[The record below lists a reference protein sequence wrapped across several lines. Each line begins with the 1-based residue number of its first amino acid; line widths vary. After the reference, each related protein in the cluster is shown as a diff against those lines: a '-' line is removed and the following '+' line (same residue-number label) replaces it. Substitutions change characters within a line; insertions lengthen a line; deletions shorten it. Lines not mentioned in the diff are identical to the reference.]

1 MAAKEVRLFVV
12 ARVARM
18 TPPPRTT
25 RRFAALTTAVVA
37 LSLTFSAGPA
47 GAAEDAPPQTQIVGG
62 EPVADGTYPFQAAI
76 LSEQIKGSDYDKQ
89 ICGGS
94 LVDDEWVL
102 TAAHCVT
109 NGRGRP
115 VNPRTLAVTVGRTVL
130 SSDEGE
136 RHTVTEVKVHPNY
149 NSNTLEFDAAL
160 LRLSGSSSIEPIRPA
175 TLADDGL
182 EAPGTILTVSGW
194 GDTNPGRGVSYPDQ
208 LHAVDVP
215 VVSDGTCDANYASAG
230 GIDPATMLCA
240 GEEGVDSCVGDS
252 GGPLFTTDTGGG
264 FVQMG
269 VVSWGIGC
277 GLPDYPGVYA
287 EVNNSSIRSFITTT
301 AGV

>member
-1 MAAKEVRLFVV
+1 MSSV
-12 ARVARM
+12 
-18 TPPPRTT
+18 
-25 RRFAALTTAVVA
+25 
-37 LSLTFSAGPA
+37 PA
-47 GAAEDAPPQTQIVGG
+47 GAADESPPDTQIIGG
-62 EPVADGTYPFQAAI
+62 DPVPAGTYPFQAAI
-76 LSEQIKGSDYDKQ
+76 LNEHNRGSDYDKQ

-115 VNPRTLAVTVGRTVL
+115 TNPRTLAVTVGRTVL
-130 SSDEGE
+130 SSDQGE
-136 RHTVTEVKVHPNY
+136 RHAVTEVRVHPNY
-149 NSNTLEFDAAL
+149 NPNTLAFDAAL
-160 LRLSGSSSIEPIRPA
+160 LRLAGRSSIAPIRAA
-175 TLADDGL
+175 TLADDGF
-182 EAPGTILTVSGW
+182 EAEGTMLTVSGW
-194 GDTNPGRGVSYPDQ
+194 GDTAPGRPVIYPDQ

-215 VVSDGTCDANYASAG
+215 VVSDATCDDNYAAVG

-277 GLPDYPGVYA
+277 GLADYPGVYA
-287 EVNNSSIRSFITTT
+287 EVNNPSIRSFITTT